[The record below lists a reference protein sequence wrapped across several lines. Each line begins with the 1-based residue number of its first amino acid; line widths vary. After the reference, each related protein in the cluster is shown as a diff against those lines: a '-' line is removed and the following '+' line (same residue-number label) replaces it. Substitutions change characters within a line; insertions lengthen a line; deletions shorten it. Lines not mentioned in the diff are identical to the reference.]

1 MVHFAGNN
9 YKCDKIISINVP
21 LTNPALVNQITGT
34 YFLPDIPELT
44 NKQIVGIIGSN
55 TIGENFLNIAN
66 LGAAWDSSYLT
77 LYDINNIIIYDRFPL
92 PALTNNDVQT
102 GGVNINKI
110 PPINNKINLRQSFI
124 SFAQGQNFA
133 PGVVN
138 GKTLAIGLTFFYNY
152 K

>member
-1 MVHFAGNN
+1 MIHAPGNN
-9 YKCDKIISINVP
+9 YKCDKILSINVP
-21 LTNPALVNQITGT
+21 LTNPALVNQVIGT

-55 TIGENFLNIAN
+55 TIGENFINIAG
-66 LGAAWDSSYLT
+66 LGAAWSSSYLT
-77 LYDINNIIIYDRFPL
+77 IYDVNNLIIFDRFPL
-92 PALTNNDVQT
+92 PALSNNDINT
-102 GGVNINKI
+102 GGVNFNKI

-124 SFAQGQNFA
+124 TFAQGQNF
-133 PGVVN
+133 PPS

>member
-1 MVHFAGNN
+1 MVHAPGNN
-9 YKCDKIISINVP
+9 YKCDKILSINVP
-21 LTNPALVNQITGT
+21 LVSATTVNAIAGT

-55 TIGENFLNIAN
+55 TIGTNFFDIVGSVCWSA
-66 LGAAWDSSYLT
+66 SYLT
-77 LYDINNIIIYDRFPL
+77 IYDFKDLIIYDRFPI
-92 PALTNNDVQT
+92 PALYNNDRNT
-102 GGVNINKI
+102 GIKNFNKI

-124 SFAQGQNFA
+124 TFAQNQNFSA
-133 PGVVN
+133 S